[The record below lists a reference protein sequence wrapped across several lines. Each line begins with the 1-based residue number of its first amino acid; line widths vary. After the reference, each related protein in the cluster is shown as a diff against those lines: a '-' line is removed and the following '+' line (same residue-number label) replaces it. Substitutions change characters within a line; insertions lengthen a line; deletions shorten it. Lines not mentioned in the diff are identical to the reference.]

1 MAVLCLPPVLCNRLR
16 CFLATSRTC
25 ANLQDPEGSGEDPTV
40 QRLFGVGLHTRFTCA
55 ESGEAEE
62 EDATAFE
69 LKCNITSEVNL
80 LSEGLRLG
88 LVSDREK
95 NSAALERLAL
105 FQVPGLEPCDPRP
118 RPCDPDPIARA
129 FACCLRGCLGMR
141 SCV

>member
-1 MAVLCLPPVLCNRLR
+1 MLQGRACCWSAAPSNDV
-16 CFLATSRTC
+16 
-25 ANLQDPEGSGEDPTV
+25 QDPEGSGEDPTV

-69 LKCNITSEVNL
+69 LKCNITSDVNL

-95 NSAALERLAL
+95 NSAALGRLAL
-105 FQVPGLEPCDPRP
+105 FQVPTSTLCLH
-118 RPCDPDPIARA
+118 C
-129 FACCLRGCLGMR
+129 FLCCLLPHGLLVHALVCTLRPG
-141 SCV
+141 

>member
-1 MAVLCLPPVLCNRLR
+1 M
-16 CFLATSRTC
+16 
-25 ANLQDPEGSGEDPTV
+25 

-62 EDATAFE
+62 EDASAFE

-95 NSAALERLAL
+95 NSAALGRLAL
-105 FQVPGLEPCDPRP
+105 FQVLPNPCIQALEDSVPWRCSRCQP
-118 RPCDPDPIARA
+118 
-129 FACCLRGCLGMR
+129 
-141 SCV
+141 